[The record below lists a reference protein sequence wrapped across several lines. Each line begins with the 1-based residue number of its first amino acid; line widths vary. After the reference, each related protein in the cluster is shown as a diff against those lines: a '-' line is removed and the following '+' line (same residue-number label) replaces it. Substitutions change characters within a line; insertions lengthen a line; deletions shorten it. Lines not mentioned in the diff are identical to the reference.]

1 VRRLLVLG
9 SLAVALVI
17 FLPFSGFL
25 TARNIT
31 TTTTTTCSTN
41 DGVSQ
46 PITGP
51 VPTVS
56 GLTSK
61 QVQLA
66 KIIWIEAHRLQDQL
80 HGSADQAAVIGIA
93 VASQEST
100 LGANAAITRPNSDG
114 DAGPFQQRQLPG
126 WYGTLA
132 QVTNPAYAS
141 KTFFLGHSVT
151 VAQASQAAAA
161 GTRPAG
167 AAGYRITGL
176 ADVRNWPNLDIIDA
190 ADQVQRSAFPDAVA
204 DDIPLARQLVAKF
217 DAGEG
222 KSVASLAK
230 AEPTTTTCGS
240 TTTPQPAAQAVAA
253 GKAVTPVEH
262 YTITATFGEVG
273 SWARYHTG
281 LDFAAPIGTP
291 VRAALAGTVTHAG
304 FGGPAGSWAGDYV
317 TIKHA
322 DGTSTLYA
330 HMSATFVVSGQA
342 VSTADRIGSIG
353 VTGRSFGPH
362 LHFEAYPKGVQP
374 GDIYRAT
381 DPARWLSEHD
391 VADGLSRGGDH

>member
-1 VRRLLVLG
+1 MRRLLIFG
-9 SLAVALVI
+9 SLAVVLAV

-25 TARNIT
+25 TARNA
-31 TTTTTTCSTN
+31 STSTSASCTAN
-41 DGVSQ
+41 DGISQ

-51 VPTVS
+51 IPTVS
-56 GLTSK
+56 GLTSA
-61 QVQLA
+61 QVRLA
-66 KIIWIEAHRLQDQL
+66 KIIWLEAHNLQDQL
-80 HGSADQAAVIGIA
+80 NGSADQAAVIGIA

-100 LGANAAITRPNSDG
+100 LGADPAIARPNADG
-114 DAGPFQQRQLPG
+114 DAGPFQQRTLPG

-132 QVTNPAYAS
+132 QVINPVYAAT
-141 KTFFLGHSVT
+141 TFFLGHTVT
-151 VAQASQAAAA
+151 TDQAGQARAA

-167 AAGYRITGL
+167 AAGYHIPGL
-176 ADVRNWPNLDIIDA
+176 ADVRNWPDLDIIDA

-204 DDIPLARQLVAKF
+204 DDIPLARQLVSRF
-217 DAGEG
+217 DASSG
-222 KSVASLAK
+222 KSAASLTDAQPW
-230 AEPTTTTCGS
+230 ASTCGGTTTP
-240 TTTPQPAAQAVAA
+240 PQPAAQVIAA
-253 GKAVTPVEH
+253 GKAVTPVAH

-273 SWARYHTG
+273 LWARYHTG

-304 FGGPAGSWAGDYV
+304 FGGAAGSWAGDYV
-317 TIKHA
+317 TIRHG

-330 HMSATFVVSGQA
+330 HLSATFVVSGQA

-362 LHFEAYPKGVQP
+362 LHFETYPTGVEP

-381 DPARWLSEHD
+381 DPAKWLGQRG
-391 VADGLSRGGDH
+391 VVDGLSSGDH

>member
-1 VRRLLVLG
+1 MRRLLILG

-25 TARNIT
+25 TARNAT
-31 TTTTTTCSTN
+31 TTTTTACSAN
-41 DGVSQ
+41 DGISQ

-51 VPTVS
+51 IPTVP
-56 GLTSK
+56 GLTSA
-61 QVQLA
+61 QAQLA

-80 HGSADQAAVIGIA
+80 HGPADQAAVIGIA

-100 LGANAAITRPNSDG
+100 LGANPAIARPNADG

-132 QVTNPAYAS
+132 QVTSPTYATT
-141 KTFFLGHSVT
+141 TFFIGHTVT
-151 VAQASQAAAA
+151 AAQAGQAAVA

-167 AAGYRITGL
+167 AAGYHITGL
-176 ADVRNWPNLDIIDA
+176 ADVRDWPSHDIIDA

-217 DAGEG
+217 DTGEG
-222 KSVASLAK
+222 KSASRLMIAGSSS
-230 AEPTTTTCGS
+230 TTCGS
-240 TTTPQPAAQAVAA
+240 TPTPHRAAQVVAI
-253 GKAVTPVEH
+253 GKAVTPVGH

-304 FGGPAGSWAGDYV
+304 FGGAAGSWAGDYV
-317 TIKHA
+317 TIKHS

-330 HMSATFVVSGQA
+330 HMSAIFVVSGQT

-362 LHFEAYPKGVQP
+362 LHFETYPKGVQP

-381 DPARWLSEHD
+381 DPVKWLERRD
-391 VADGLSRGGDH
+391 VDRRLSPAGR

>member
-1 VRRLLVLG
+1 M
-9 SLAVALVI
+9 
-17 FLPFSGFL
+17 
-25 TARNIT
+25 
-31 TTTTTTCSTN
+31 
-41 DGVSQ
+41 
-46 PITGP
+46 
-51 VPTVS
+51 
-56 GLTSK
+56 
-61 QVQLA
+61 
-66 KIIWIEAHRLQDQL
+66 
-80 HGSADQAAVIGIA
+80 
-93 VASQEST
+93 ASQEST
-100 LGANAAITRPNSDG
+100 LGANPAIARPNADG

-132 QVTNPAYAS
+132 QVTNPAYAAT
-141 KTFFLGHSVT
+141 TFFLGHT
-151 VAQASQAAAA
+151 ITAAQAVAA

-167 AAGYRITGL
+167 AAGYHITGL

-217 DAGEG
+217 DAGKG
-222 KSVASLAK
+222 KSVASLPN
-230 AEPTTTTCGS
+230 AELTTATCGG
-240 TTTPQPAAQAVAA
+240 TTTPQQMAQTVAI
-253 GKAVTPVEH
+253 GKAVTPVEQ

-291 VRAALAGTVTHAG
+291 VRAALSGTVTHAG
-304 FGGPAGSWAGDYV
+304 FGGAAASWAGDYV

-330 HMSATFVVSGQA
+330 HMSAIFVVSGQA

-374 GDIYRAT
+374 GAIYRAT
-381 DPARWLSEHD
+381 DPAKWLGQHD
-391 VADGLSRGGDH
+391 VVGRFSPGDR